1 MKQKHLHRM
10 LASGL
15 FIPCTALAQLDNP
28 QSPAG
33 TYALEEIVV
42 TAQRREQ
49 SMQDVPVAVSA
60 VTATMAADLGIGDPQ
75 AMAQLVPG
83 LTYNR
88 QASGTMPF
96 LRGIGTSSSFIGN
109 EPSVAVFVDDVYINN
124 GNAAVFEFNNI
135 DMVEVLKGPQGT
147 LFGRNATG
155 GVVHVRTR
163 NPDFETTG
171 DVSVG
176 YDDFDTITTQAYG
189 STGLTENIAANL
201 AVYAVD
207 QGEGWGKNVVTGE
220 DVLTNESWGVRSK
233 MLIEPDPS
241 TTVLLGATFNKRES
255 DQGMAQR
262 VVDGYYGFAN
272 YSPEALGAD
281 FHDAATNH
289 PQFYDTEYYQF
300 SGKLTKD
307 LDNATFVSITA
318 FGDTDTYFEIDL
330 DASPTNILNG
340 DVIQTGKTFTQ
351 EFQLLSPDS
360 SDVEWILGFFYL
372 WDESRFYADFDGLG
386 LAPRGFSQSI
396 NAEQETNSYS
406 AFAQMTTEILPNTNL
421 TIGTR
426 YTYDK
431 REQTDGYGVTGSGV
445 FSGPYGSDE
454 TFDSPTGRVSLD
466 YRFTEEVMGYIAYN
480 RGFKSG
486 VYNLP
491 GYDPATTGALPPVE
505 PEDLNAFSVGVK
517 SEFFEGRMRMN
528 AEAFYY
534 DYTNIQVQNNLP
546 NGAGTILVNGGEATI
561 QGVDMELAFIPMDNL
576 TVNLNL
582 AFADGEYDVFDNGPT
597 FFPLGANAPIAIP
610 AGCNFSVYPTGG
622 TPMAQRACSLSG
634 NETANTVP
642 FSSNLAVVYTIPADI
657 GTFDLGLSWAHGG
670 DYYFEPHNTEY
681 VQQDITDI
689 LNTSVKWTSLDG
701 VYDVR
706 MWANNLTDE
715 EYWSYMAYSA
725 TSGPKGSQS
734 APRTWGL
741 TLGVHF

>member
-1 MKQKHLHRM
+1 MFIARKKLVLATAGLM
-10 LASGL
+10 L
-15 FIPCTALAQLDNP
+15 PCAAVHAQP
-28 QSPAG
+28 QAP

-60 VTATMAADLGIGDPQ
+60 VTANMAADLGIGDPQ
-75 AMAQLVPG
+75 SMAQLVPG

-109 EPSVAVFVDDVYINN
+109 EPSVAVFVDDVYVNN

-163 NPDFETTG
+163 NPEFETTG

-176 YDDFDTITTQAYG
+176 YGKYDTFTTQLYG
-189 STGLTENIAANL
+189 STGLTDTIAANL
-201 AVYAVD
+201 AVYMVD
-207 QGEGWGKNVVTGE
+207 QGDGWGKNVVNGD
-220 DVLTNESWGVRSK
+220 DVNTNESWGVRGK
-233 MLIEPDPS
+233 VLFEPDANTS
-241 TTVLLGATFNKRES
+241 LLLSATFNKRES

-262 VVDGYYGFAN
+262 VVDGYYGFGG
-272 YSPEALGAD
+272 YRPDLLGAG
-281 FHDAATNH
+281 FHDGATNH
-289 PQFYDTEYYQF
+289 RQYYDTEFYQF

-307 LDNATFVSITA
+307 MENATFVSITS
-318 FGDTDTYFEIDL
+318 FGDTDTFFEIDM
-330 DASPTNILNG
+330 DASPTDILNG
-340 DVIQTGKTFTQ
+340 DVIQAGKTFTQ
-351 EFQLLSPDS
+351 EFQLLSPES

-386 LAPRGFSQSI
+386 LAARGFGQSI

-406 AFAQMTTEILPNTNL
+406 AFAQIATEILPNTNL
-421 TIGTR
+421 TIGMR

-431 REQTDGYGVTGSGV
+431 REQTDGYGVTADGQ

-454 TFDSPTGRVSLD
+454 TFTAPTGRVSLD
-466 YRFTEEVMGYIAYN
+466 YRFTDEIMGYVAYN

-505 PEDLNAFSVGVK
+505 PEDLDAYTVGVK
-517 SEFFEGRMRMN
+517 TEFFEGRLRLN
-528 AEAFYY
+528 AEAYYY
-534 DYTNIQVQNNLP
+534 DYTNIQIQNNLP

-561 QGVDMELAFIPMDNL
+561 QGIDLEMAFIPMENL

-597 FFPLGANAPIAIP
+597 FFPQGQNAPIGIP
-610 AGCNFSVYPTGG
+610 GGCSFSDYPVGG
-622 TPMAQRACSLSG
+622 TPMVQRACSLAG

-642 FSSNLAVVYTIPADI
+642 FSSNLALVYTIPLDV
-657 GTFDLGLSWAHGG
+657 GLFDLGLSWAHGG
-670 DYYFEPHNTEY
+670 DYYMEPHNTDF
-681 VQQDITDI
+681 VKQKTTDI
-689 LNTSVKWTSLDG
+689 INTSIKWTSLD
-701 VYDVR
+701 DKFNVR
-706 MWANNLTDE
+706 LWAKNITDE
-715 EYWSYMAYSA
+715 EYWSYLAYSA
-725 TSGPKGSQS
+725 TSGPKGAQ
-734 APRTWGL
+734 AEPRTYGV
-741 TLGVHF
+741 TLGMSF